1 MLHLGALLDSACRQ
15 WPARIALDGD
25 GGAMSYAAL
34 DRAAGEIAAALR
46 RGGIAPDEPALLRV
60 SNRSSD
66 IPGFLGVW
74 RGGGVVV
81 PVHRS
86 AVAASFEEVLRRSG
100 ARFLIDG
107 TEVVRLERPA
117 PPPRPI
123 LSGAALVV
131 FTSGTTGEPK
141 GVVLSH
147 EGFAGKLAAIDSV
160 LAFTDETRTLL
171 VLQLTFSFG
180 QWVSLLT
187 LMRGGTLVLHEK
199 FDGRR
204 VLATLGT
211 ARIDRL
217 GVIPTMLRAMLP
229 ILRGPEGPMLLEAL
243 GADGIARL
251 FMAGGEPLPYPLG
264 RLFREIVPR
273 LALCDIYGLTET
285 NTSDF
290 ILPRDEQDRFPG
302 TIGRPSPGVAFAIH
316 DGEGRAMPAGQAGEL
331 VIKTPFIMKGYL
343 DRPDLTAA
351 AFRGEYFRTGDLAEA
366 TPEGVVRLVGRAKEL
381 ILRAGNK
388 ISPIEVERAFLDHPE
403 IAEALATGLP
413 DPLLG
418 EAIHL
423 LVVPVPGASPTAQA
437 LRAWASGR
445 LDKYKIPDAVHIG
458 PAIPLGRTGKADRA
472 ALKVMLGIGTPP
484 HPDPLSAGEREGPI
498 A

>member
-1 MLHLGALLDSACRQ
+1 
-15 WPARIALDGD
+15 
-25 GGAMSYAAL
+25 
-34 DRAAGEIAAALR
+34 
-46 RGGIAPDEPALLRV
+46 
-60 SNRSSD
+60 
-66 IPGFLGVW
+66 
-74 RGGGVVV
+74 
-81 PVHRS
+81 
-86 AVAASFEEVLRRSG
+86 
-100 ARFLIDG
+100 
-107 TEVVRLERPA
+107 
-117 PPPRPI
+117 PPRAI

-187 LMRGGTLVLHEK
+187 LVRGGTLVLHEK

-204 VLATLGT
+204 VLATLAE

-251 FMAGGEPLPYPLG
+251 FMAGGEPLPYSLG
-264 RLFREIVPR
+264 RLYREIVPR

-472 ALKVMLGIGTPP
+472 ALKAMLGIGTPP
-484 HPDPLSAGEREGPI
+484 HPAPLPAGEREGPI